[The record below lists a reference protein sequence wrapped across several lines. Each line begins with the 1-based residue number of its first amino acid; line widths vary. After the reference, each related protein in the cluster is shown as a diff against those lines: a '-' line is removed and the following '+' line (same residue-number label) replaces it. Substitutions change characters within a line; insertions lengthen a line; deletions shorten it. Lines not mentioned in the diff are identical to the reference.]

1 MSEDVNPTP
10 SAPPPPAAP
19 PPPSGD
25 SSQEA
30 RQWAM
35 FAHLSALVGFLIPL
49 GSVLGPLIIWQV
61 KKNEFAFVD
70 DQGKEALNFQITVL
84 IAVLA
89 CLVLSVVIIGF
100 LLLPVVG
107 IAALVLTIMGGI
119 KANNGETYR
128 YPFTLRL
135 IK

>member
-1 MSEDVNPTP
+1 MSDDLNSPP
-10 SAPPPPAAP
+10 SAPPPPA
-19 PPPSGD
+19 GD
-25 SSQEA
+25 TSPEA

-49 GSVLGPLIIWQV
+49 GSILGPLIIWQI
-61 KKNEFAFVD
+61 KKAEFPFVD

-84 IAVLA
+84 IAVIA
-89 CLVLSVVIIGF
+89 CLVLSVVLIGF

-119 KANNGETYR
+119 KANNGESYR